1 MDEKAGKGMQTFQ
14 MDGKGVYVGEIS
26 RSMYSRGEEHQKD
39 KEDRAE
45 ESHQVKHWLLE
56 HPEMEDPPYVQVQDC
71 FHFQRST
78 DKTESVRIK
87 RRGPAIRNSKSEY
100 SRCKVRT
107 TSIHGGVERQG

>member
-1 MDEKAGKGMQTFQ
+1 MNICRVCHVDEKAGKGMQTFQ

-56 HPEMEDPPYVQVQDC
+56 HPEMKFKIVSTFHDPLTRQLA
-71 FHFQRST
+71 
-78 DKTESVRIK
+78 ESVRIK
-87 RRGPAIRNSKSEY
+87 RRVPAILNSKSEY
-100 SRCKVRT
+100 SRCKVW
-107 TSIHGGVERQG
+107 TSYV